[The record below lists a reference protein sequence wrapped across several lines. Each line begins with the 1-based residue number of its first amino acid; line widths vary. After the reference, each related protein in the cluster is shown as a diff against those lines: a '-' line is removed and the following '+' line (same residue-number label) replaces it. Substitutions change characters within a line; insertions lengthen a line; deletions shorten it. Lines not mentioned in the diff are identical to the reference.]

1 MILVLGD
8 LLADLSL
15 RIPSFPITAGIMQ
28 HVQYFELGPGGATN
42 VAIAAARLGLQVG
55 CLGELGSDR
64 VGEIVLEALRAEGID
79 VSGVVQTPGGETPVA
94 GVLVDTHGEPAYLGY
109 SGKLSVHTLLPEW
122 KQRLA
127 HAEALFVD
135 GWAEDDDVAGI
146 VLDALRTARQSGVPS
161 FFDPGPGNPSLNNNW
176 HREAA
181 SSATVLLLTEAEA
194 QRLTGEADPVASAR
208 ELAGAGPEL
217 VVVKRGVAGCML
229 LRGAE
234 LRLAPGFP
242 VEARDAT
249 GAGDSLDA
257 SVIFSYL
264 RHMPLPEMGAL
275 ANAVGAAK
283 VEKLGTGRNVPTRQ
297 EVAAL
302 LERFHLDPGLLAGR

>member
-1 MILVLGD
+1 MIYVLGD

-15 RIPSFPITAGIMQ
+15 RVPSFPIAAGQMQ
-28 HVQYFELGPGGATN
+28 HVQYFELGPGGAAN

-64 VGEIVLEALRAEGID
+64 VGNIVIEILHGEGID
-79 VSGVVQTPGGETPVA
+79 VSGIVRTPGADTPVA
-94 GVLVDTHGEPAYLGY
+94 GVLVDARGEPAYLGY
-109 SGKLSVHTLLPEW
+109 PGTLQVRELLPEW
-122 KQRLA
+122 RQRLPQ
-127 HAEALFVD
+127 AEALFVD
-135 GWAEDDDVAGI
+135 GWAGSGREARI
-146 VLDALRTARQSGVPS
+146 VLEGLRTAHDAGVPT
-161 FFDPGPGNPSLNNNW
+161 FFDPGPGNPAIDNDW
-176 HREAA
+176 HHQAA
-181 SSATVLLLTEAEA
+181 ALSTALLLTESEA
-194 QRLTGEADPVASAR
+194 QRLTQEADPLASAR
-208 ELAGAGPEL
+208 ELSELGPEL

-229 LRGAE
+229 LRRDE

-257 SVIFSYL
+257 AVIFACL
-264 RHMPLPEMGAL
+264 RRMALPEMGIL

-302 LERFHLDPGLLAGR
+302 LKRFHLDPDLLAR